1 MPRPGMHSE
10 LIERLREAANDS
22 HNAMSKGDREFASSL
37 VRSFDRFGKLSEKQE
52 SWVPRLLERAHSQ
65 TTGSMAPRRVEHEK
79 VAVGEMTGLLNLLR
93 IAKAA
98 GVKWPKIKLKFPED
112 EIQLTLSADSTF
124 INAVAW
130 RDGQK
135 RWYGGVNKEGTMELS
150 DKFRCEELVPT
161 MKALAVNPSAAGKA
175 YGQKTGICCF
185 CGSPLKTTDSVFY
198 GYGPVCAENYGLE
211 WGQAKDRI
219 QTSTIEEGMKGLKS
233 LVEGGL

>member
-10 LIERLREAANDS
+10 LIEQLREAANDS
-22 HNAMSKGDREFASSL
+22 KNAMSKGDREFASSL
-37 VRSFDRFGKLSEKQE
+37 VHSFDRFGRLSEKQE
-52 SWVPRLLERAHSQ
+52 SWVPRLLERAHAQ
-65 TTGSMAPRRVEHEK
+65 TIGSMNPRRVEHTK
-79 VAVGEMTGLLNLLR
+79 VAVGEMTGLINLLR
-93 IAKAA
+93 KARAA

-112 EIQLTLSADSTF
+112 EINLTLSADGTF

-130 RDGQK
+130 DGPQK

-150 DKFRCEELVPT
+150 DRFKCEELVPT
-161 MKALAVNPSAAGKA
+161 MKALSENPSAAGKA

-185 CGSPLKTTDSVFY
+185 CGSGLKTTDSVFY

-211 WGQAKDRI
+211 WGYAKDRI
-219 QTSTIEEGMKGLKS
+219 QTATIEEGMKDLKH